1 MTHTPGPWTA
11 IPPINE
17 PGHYLQTWGVTA
29 ESDPEAVI
37 ASVNGLPDEDID
49 FSVVEAD
56 ARLIAAAPDILEAL
70 EQMLRTP
77 MPFYRP
83 NAGNYA
89 QKRAEYE
96 AVLERARAA
105 IAKAKGE

>member
-1 MTHTPGPWTA
+1 MSERTRGNWSIRDELPGYGIVIHAVDEKFNCKTVA
-11 IPPINE
+11 
-17 PGHYLQTWGVTA
+17 TVTDA
-29 ESDPEAVI
+29 YDDQKA
-37 ASVNGLPDEDID
+37 N
-49 FSVVEAD
+49 

-77 MPFYRP
+77 EPFYRP

-89 QKRAEYE
+89 QKQAEYE